1 MPESSL
7 PVEHLFTMRAT
18 LGTRV
23 SVGNGPAGTRVIV
36 QVTGGAFEGPRMKGT
51 FVGTGGDWVTVRPDG
66 SMKLDVRLT
75 LQTSDGAAIYMSY
88 SGIGIRHGDGNA
100 LRTAPL
106 FETGDERYA
115 WLNTIQAVA
124 TGSSGGDYVTYDVY
138 ALKV

>member
-1 MPESSL
+1 MSESTL
-7 PVEHLFTMRAT
+7 PVEHLFTMTAA

-23 SVGNGPAGTRVIV
+23 MVGNGPAGQRVV
-36 QVTGGAFEGPRMKGT
+36 VEVTGGTFEGARLKGT
-51 FVGTGGDWVTVRPDG
+51 IIGTGGDWVLIRPDG

-75 LQTSDGAAIYMSY
+75 LQTADGAVLYMSY
-88 SGIGIRHGDGNA
+88 TGIGIRQGERNA

-115 WLNTIQAVA
+115 WLNTVQAVG
-124 TGSSGGDYVTYDVY
+124 TGSSGGESVTYDVY